1 MTGISAVGATTAFA
15 PQPRSPRS
23 QQDINKKELERAVVI
38 AKTKPD
44 DQRTFEDYLALTID
58 AFQKIM
64 TPPVIYARENTQVN
78 YLA

>member
-1 MTGISAVGATTAFA
+1 MTGISAVSSATAFA
-15 PQPRSPRS
+15 PQPRQPQS
-23 QQDINKKELERAVVI
+23 QQEINKKELERAVIV
-38 AKTKPD
+38 AKSKPD

-64 TPPVIYARENTQVN
+64 TPHIVYAKENTQVN